1 MKKRFFSLV
10 CCFILIWGISTMSV
24 SATSIYS
31 LNLPLSANQNIEYFE
46 DGSYVITEWD
56 TTAASTRTPASK
68 TKKSTYYSSND
79 VAIFAVSLT
88 GEFTYTYGTSA
99 KATGQ
104 SVSVSI
110 YDDSTT
116 YVTKSSSRSGA
127 TVYGSGTVRYQ
138 GVNRTLSL
146 QMTCSIY
153 GYIS

>member
-10 CCFILIWGISTMSV
+10 CCFILIFSISTMSV
-24 SATSIYS
+24 NAISVSASHPQRS
-31 LNLPLSANQNIEYFE
+31 MDQNVEYFD

-56 TTAASTRTPASK
+56 VTVPSPHTTASR

-88 GEFTYTYGTSA
+88 GQFSYTYGSSA

-127 TVYGSGTVRYQ
+127 TVYGSGTVRYR
-138 GVNRTLSL
+138 GANRTLSL

-153 GYIS
+153 GNIS

>member
-10 CCFILIWGISTMSV
+10 CCFIFIWSISTMSV
-24 SATSIYS
+24 SATSVYTP
-31 LNLPLSANQNIEYFE
+31 NLHLSANQDIEYFD
-46 DGSYVITEWD
+46 DGSYVITEWE
-56 TTAASTRTPASK
+56 TTSFSARTPTTK
-68 TKKSTYYSSND
+68 TKKATYYSSSN
-79 VAIFAVSLT
+79 VAIFAIYLT
-88 GEFTYTYGTSA
+88 GQFSYTYGSSA

-104 SVSVSI
+104 SVSVSL
-110 YDDSTT
+110 YDDSAT

-138 GVNRTLSL
+138 GANRTLSL

>member
-24 SATSIYS
+24 SATSVYTPNHS
-31 LNLPLSANQNIEYFE
+31 LSANQNIEYFE

-56 TTAASTRTPASK
+56 TTAASTRTLASK

-127 TVYGSGTVRYQ
+127 TVYGSGTVCYQ

>member
-1 MKKRFFSLV
+1 MKKKFFSLV
-10 CCFILIWGISTMSV
+10 CCFILLFSTFAISVNAKSNSV
-24 SATSIYS
+24 MDRQHSM
-31 LNLPLSANQNIEYFE
+31 NQNIEYFE

-56 TTAASTRTPASK
+56 TTSDSARTSVSR

-88 GEFTYTYGTSA
+88 GQFTYTYGSSA

-104 SVSVSI
+104 SVTVTI

-138 GVNRTLSL
+138 GANRTLSL

-153 GYIS
+153 GNIS

>member
-10 CCFILIWGISTMSV
+10 CCFIFIFSISAMSV
-24 SATSIYS
+24 HAASVSVPNLQYS
-31 LNLPLSANQNIEYFE
+31 VDQDIEYFD
-46 DGSYVITEWD
+46 DGSYIITEWD
-56 TTAASTRTPASK
+56 ITPSSRTSASK

-88 GEFTYTYGTSA
+88 GQFSYTYGSSA
-99 KATGQ
+99 KATSQ

-110 YDDSTT
+110 YDSAAT

-127 TVYGSGTVRYQ
+127 AVYGSGTVRYQ

-153 GYIS
+153 GNIS